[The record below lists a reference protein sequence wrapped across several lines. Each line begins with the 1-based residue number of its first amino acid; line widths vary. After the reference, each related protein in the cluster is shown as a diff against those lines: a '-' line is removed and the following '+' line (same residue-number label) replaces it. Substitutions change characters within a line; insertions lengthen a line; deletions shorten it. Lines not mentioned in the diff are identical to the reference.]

1 MEKQQKID
9 NWVQLT
15 KYVHYIET
23 LIEKKNEAILQFKLE
38 RILCII

>member
-23 LIEKKNEAILQFKLE
+23 LIEKNEAILQFKLE